1 MAEGPWIQ
9 TTPIT
14 NLMVPAKGTK
24 SSTTRGTVLTH
35 VCMSNMLITSRE
47 HPLCAEAMLCSA
59 QSWSNYSSNN
69 SSRCESFRNDR
80 CFPLISHLTHT
91 RAPGGT
97 QGRCL
102 HHLAQRGEGP
112 SLLEAAEPD
121 RSPAFIRA
129 QTHTHTTCL
138 LAQRRLLVERQSR
151 HSRNAWRMNAEFTEN
166 TEFKMKHS
174 WGHDHSPEVQFSLEL
189 LVALRNS

>member
-1 MAEGPWIQ
+1 
-9 TTPIT
+9 
-14 NLMVPAKGTK
+14 MVPAKGTK

-35 VCMSNMLITSRE
+35 VYMSNMLITGRE
-47 HPLCAEAMLCSA
+47 HTLCADAMFCSA

-69 SSRCESFRNDR
+69 SSKGESFRNYR

-91 RAPGGT
+91 RAPGGK

-121 RSPAFIRA
+121 CSPAFIWA
-129 QTHTHTTCL
+129 QTHTCTTCL
-138 LAQRRLLVERQSR
+138 LAQRSLLAVCQSR

-166 TEFKMKHS
+166 TEFKIKHS
-174 WGHDHSPEVQFSLEL
+174 WAHDHSPEAQFSLEM